1 MYQVPVLVRPA
12 AGLAD
17 SDRGEE
23 MPAGGAVHGAGKA
36 RHHPVKLLQQTLDE
50 ERAADSALTKL
61 ATKIVNIDAE
71 AAEAAK

>member
-1 MYQVPVLVRPA
+1 
-12 AGLAD
+12 
-17 SDRGEE
+17 